1 MCSDALPIII
11 ITVNLILIKFR
22 LRRKIVNAMD
32 RVADKKQQVPDEYI
46 TMLFERTHYKQQLNI
61 WYSYLINMTLSMTS
75 DFE

>member
-1 MCSDALPIII
+1 
-11 ITVNLILIKFR
+11 
-22 LRRKIVNAMD
+22 MD